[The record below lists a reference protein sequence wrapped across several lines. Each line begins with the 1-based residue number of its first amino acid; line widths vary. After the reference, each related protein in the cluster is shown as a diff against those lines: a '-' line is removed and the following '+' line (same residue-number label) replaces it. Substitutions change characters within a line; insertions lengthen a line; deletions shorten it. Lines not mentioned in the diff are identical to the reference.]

1 MNASQIVAIGQA
13 NELAAIKRQNA
24 IARNGEE
31 LVAIAKRVLEWE
43 RAGFIRGGRTVGIAR
58 AVVARIEGASR

>member
-1 MNASQIVAIGQA
+1 MNAHQVVAIGQA

-31 LVAIAKRVLEWE
+31 LVTIAKRVLEWE
-43 RAGFIRGGRTVGIAR
+43 RAGFIRGGRTVALAR
-58 AVVARIEGASR
+58 VVVARVEGTAS